1 MMHGLKMFALGLAV
15 AFPAGFAAGVATAY
29 VFTSAHTANF
39 RREVAR
45 KVFGV
50 EPGVDFETLHQ

>member
-1 MMHGLKMFALGLAV
+1 MLLLGVGL
-15 AFPAGFAAGVATAY
+15 AFPAGFAAGLATAY
-29 VFTSAHTANF
+29 VLTSEQTSNF

>member
-1 MMHGLKMFALGLAV
+1 MRGLKMLLLGMAL

-29 VFTSAHTANF
+29 VLTSEQTANF

-45 KVFGV
+45 KLFGV
-50 EPGVDFETLHQ
+50 EPGVDFESLHQ

>member
-1 MMHGLKMFALGLAV
+1 MLVLGLAL

-29 VFTSAHTANF
+29 VLTSEQTANF

-50 EPGVDFETLHQ
+50 EPGVDFESLHQ

>member
-1 MMHGLKMFALGLAV
+1 MRGLKMLLLGLAL
-15 AFPAGFAAGVATAY
+15 AFPAGFAAGFATAY
-29 VFTSAHTANF
+29 VLTSDQTANF

-50 EPGVDFETLHQ
+50 EPGVDFESLHQ

>member
-1 MMHGLKMFALGLAV
+1 MRGFKMFLLGLAL

-29 VFTSAHTANF
+29 VLTSDQTANF

-50 EPGVDFETLHQ
+50 EPGVDFESLHQ

>member
-1 MMHGLKMFALGLAV
+1 MRDVKMLLLGLAL
-15 AFPAGFAAGVATAY
+15 AFPAGFAAGLATAY
-29 VFTSAHTANF
+29 VLTSEQTANF

-50 EPGVDFETLHQ
+50 EPGVDFESLHQ

>member
-1 MMHGLKMFALGLAV
+1 MRGFKMLALGLAL

-29 VFTSAHTANF
+29 VLTSDQTANF

-50 EPGVDFETLHQ
+50 EPGVDFESLHQ

>member
-1 MMHGLKMFALGLAV
+1 MRGLKMLALGAAV

-29 VFTSAHTANF
+29 ILTSEQTANF

>member
-1 MMHGLKMFALGLAV
+1 MRDVKMLLLGLAL

-29 VFTSAHTANF
+29 VLTSEQTSNF

-50 EPGVDFETLHQ
+50 EPGVDFESLHQ

>member
-1 MMHGLKMFALGLAV
+1 MRDVKMLLLGLAL
-15 AFPAGFAAGVATAY
+15 AFPAGFAAGLATAY
-29 VFTSAHTANF
+29 VLTSEQTANF
-39 RREVAR
+39 RRAVAR

>member
-1 MMHGLKMFALGLAV
+1 MLLLGAGL

-29 VFTSAHTANF
+29 VLTSDQTANF

-45 KVFGV
+45 KIFGV
-50 EPGVDFETLHQ
+50 EPGVDFESLHQ

>member
-1 MMHGLKMFALGLAV
+1 MRGLKMLLLGVAL

-29 VFTSAHTANF
+29 VLTSEHTANF

-45 KVFGV
+45 KAFGV
-50 EPGVDFETLHQ
+50 EPGVDFESLHQ

>member
-1 MMHGLKMFALGLAV
+1 MRGFKMLLLGMAL
-15 AFPAGFAAGVATAY
+15 AFPAGFAAGLATAY
-29 VFTSAHTANF
+29 VLMSEQTANF

>member
-1 MMHGLKMFALGLAV
+1 MRDVKMLLLGLAL

-29 VFTSAHTANF
+29 VLTSEQTANF

-45 KVFGV
+45 KIFGV
-50 EPGVDFETLHQ
+50 EPGVDFESLHQ